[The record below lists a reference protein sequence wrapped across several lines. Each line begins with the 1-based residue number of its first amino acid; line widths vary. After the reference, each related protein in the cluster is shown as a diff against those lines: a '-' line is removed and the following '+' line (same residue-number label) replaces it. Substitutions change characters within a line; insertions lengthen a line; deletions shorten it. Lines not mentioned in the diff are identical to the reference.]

1 MQAVKGRVK
10 AMEPMRSV
18 HKPRH
23 PVYML
28 VLVNIFAFSLLFFRK
43 TPYDINSLI
52 IGSSLIVSVLIVY
65 FLIQGFKLGDEY
77 IFLIVSMLFS
87 IGVVMLY
94 RLDSGLGIKQAVW
107 LGIGLIAFFACYFI
121 FGWFRAW
128 DRLLFFYI
136 AASIVLFAVTMIFGR
151 EIKGS
156 NNWIVIHGF
165 SIQTSEI
172 TKILFIF
179 FLASYYSQREKLF
192 ARFSKVWVTVVFM
205 LISYLMMGLLVL
217 QKEWGTPLVLFLVY
231 FVIIY
236 FFENDIRILLANA
249 FAAMTAGMAGALFVN
264 HIRVRIDAWI
274 NPWADIAKRGYQ
286 ITQSL
291 FAIGAGGFFGTGIGL
306 GRPELIPDVRTDFIF
321 SAICEEMG
329 IFGGAAVILLFLL
342 LVYRGFKIALR
353 CRAVFQKTLTLGITL
368 MFAFQT
374 FVIIGGVIKLLLLTG
389 ITLPFIS
396 YGGSSLVMNFAALG
410 ILQAVSAKKDGNRKE
425 YGL

>member
-1 MQAVKGRVK
+1 
-10 AMEPMRSV
+10 
-18 HKPRH
+18 
-23 PVYML
+23 ML

-43 TPYDINSLI
+43 TPYDTNSLI
-52 IGSSLIVSVLIVY
+52 IGVSLIASILIVY
-65 FLIQGFKLGDEY
+65 FLIRGFKLGDEY

-87 IGVVMLY
+87 IGVMMLY
-94 RLDSGLGIKQAVW
+94 RLNRGLGIKQAEW
-107 LGIGLIAFFACYFI
+107 LGIGLVVFFAGYFI

-128 DRLLFFYI
+128 DRLLFLYI
-136 AASIVLFAVTMIFGR
+136 AASIVLFAVTMVFGR

-165 SIQTSEI
+165 SVQTSEI

-192 ARFSKVWVTVVFM
+192 ARFSKVRVTAAFM
-205 LISYLMMGLLVL
+205 LISYLLMGLLVL

-236 FFENDIRILLANA
+236 IFENDLRILLVNA
-249 FAAMTAGMAGALFVN
+249 FAAIAAGAVGALFVH
-264 HIRVRIDAWI
+264 HIRARIDAWI
-274 NPWADIAKRGYQ
+274 NPWADIAKKGYQ
-286 ITQSL
+286 IAQSL

-306 GRPELIPDVRTDFIF
+306 GRPELIPEVRTDFIF

-342 LVYRGFKIALR
+342 LVYRGFKIAFR
-353 CRAVFQKTLTLGITL
+353 CGDVFQKTLALGITL

-374 FVIIGGVIKLLLLTG
+374 FVIIGGVIKLLMLTG

-396 YGGSSLVMNFAALG
+396 YGGSSLVINFAALG
-410 ILQAVSAKKDGNRKE
+410 ILQVISAKQAATERSMAYENR
-425 YGL
+425 